1 MAGLGAVGTRY
12 AESAVCIALAYKVNN
27 KGKDIPLDKSIFE
40 SKELDKIVDLGQH
53 DTPQELK
60 AIYNFLKNDFD
71 KGGSW
76 YDTTLVTAQKLY
88 TANSGVGGKLLKSS
102 KYAEYNFH
110 RDSTFMNS
118 IYSLFNKNKA
128 RLKKTLGLSIGG
140 DKWNPGDIWISTQKE
155 FPVNVDL
162 PSIERM
168 NARLFMKWEQAD
180 IMGISL
186 KKLGKNPT
194 FSVYNLPEQKHWFP
208 FIRIESPNSPLGS
221 KDMYITAG
229 KANDTISIQ
238 IRTFGRDNNVQCE
251 IKGAS
256 AAGGKAG
263 FGITKTLL
271 RKFILDNNIIY
282 KEIPEWREIND
293 TMVGEVKTN
302 EEEMLRPDKI
312 LEIIRNNYDAL
323 GMTSMAVDMRDE
335 LSRKT
340 FINDNPASSGYGG
353 YDPNLKRDFFVSKIQ
368 STTIAVMIKKLSDL
382 KSKTHVNTF
391 ISALFS
397 YAHSLGL
404 RGLKEGFEASI
415 YGKVY

>member
-27 KGKDIPLDKSIFE
+27 KGKDIPLDKVIFE
-40 SKELDKIVDLGQH
+40 SKELDKKVDLGKH
-53 DTPQELK
+53 DTKEELK
-60 AIYNFLKNDFD
+60 AIYKFLKNDFD

-271 RKFILDNNIIY
+271 RKFILDNNINY
-282 KEIPEWREIND
+282 TEIDEWKAINE
-293 TMVGEVKTN
+293 MVGEVKTN
-302 EEEMLRPDKI
+302 EEPMKNEEKI
-312 LEIIRNNYDAL
+312 LGIINKNYSDL
-323 GMTSMAVDMRDE
+323 GMLSPDMRDE

-340 FINDNPASSGYGG
+340 FINDNRASSGYGG

-382 KSKTHVNTF
+382 KDKTHVNTF

>member
-27 KGKDIPLDKSIFE
+27 GGNDIPLDKAIFE
-40 SKELDKIVDLGQH
+40 SRALDVKVDLGIY
-53 DTPQELK
+53 DTKKELS
-60 AIYNFLKNDFD
+60 AIYNFLKTDFD
-71 KGGSW
+71 KGGNW
-76 YDTTLVTAQKLY
+76 YDTTIDTAHKLY
-88 TANSGVGGKLLKSS
+88 TANSGFGGKLLRQE
-102 KYAEYNFH
+102 KYKQYNFH
-110 RDSTFMNS
+110 RNSAFMNS
-118 IYSLFNKNKA
+118 IYELFKENSKSIK
-128 RLKKTLGLSIGG
+128 RTLGLTIGG

-155 FPVNVDL
+155 FPVGKDL
-162 PSIERM
+162 PTIKQM
-168 NARLFMKWEQAD
+168 NDRLLKRWKEAD

-194 FSVYNLPEQKHWFP
+194 FSVYNLPDQKHWFP
-208 FIRIESPNSPLGS
+208 FIKIESPKSPLGS

-229 KANDTISIQ
+229 KGTDTISIQ
-238 IRTFGRDNNVQCE
+238 IRTFGRDSNIQCE

-271 RKFILDNNIIY
+271 RKFILDNNINY
-282 KEIPEWREIND
+282 TEIDEWKVINE
-293 TMVGEVKTN
+293 MVGDVETN
-302 EEEMLRPDKI
+302 EEKMKNEEKI
-312 LEIIRNNYDAL
+312 LGTIQENYRLL
-323 GMTSMAVDMRDE
+323 GMTSMDMRDE

-368 STTIAVMIKKLSDL
+368 STTIAVMIKKLSNL

>member
-27 KGKDIPLDKSIFE
+27 GGKDIPLDKDEFE
-40 SKELDKIVDLGQH
+40 SDALDKIVDLGPN
-53 DTPQELK
+53 DTPKELT
-60 AIYNFLKNDFD
+60 AIYNFLQTDFN
-71 KGGSW
+71 KGGNW
-76 YDTTLVTAQKLY
+76 YQTTIDTAHKLY
-88 TANSGVGGKLLKSS
+88 TANSGFGGKLLRSS
-102 KYAEYNFH
+102 KYKEYNFH
-110 RDSTFMNS
+110 RNSAFMKS
-118 IYSLFNKNKA
+118 IYELFKENSQSIK
-128 RLKKTLGLSIGG
+128 RTLGLTIGG

-155 FPVNVDL
+155 FPVGKDL
-162 PSIERM
+162 PSIKNM
-168 NARLFMKWEQAD
+168 NDRLLKRWKDAD

-194 FSVYNLPEQKHWFP
+194 FSVYNLPDQKHWFP
-208 FIRIESPNSPLGS
+208 FIEIESPKSPLGS

-229 KANDTISIQ
+229 KGNDTIKIQ
-238 IRTFGRDNNVQCE
+238 IRTFGKNSNIQCE

-271 RKFILDNNIIY
+271 RKFILDNNINY
-282 KEIPEWREIND
+282 TEIDEWKAINE
-293 TMVGEVKTN
+293 MVGDVETN
-302 EEEMLRPDKI
+302 EDPMKNEAKI
-312 LEIIRNNYDAL
+312 LKIIQNNYRSL
-323 GMTSMAVDMRDE
+323 GMLSPDMKNE
-335 LSRKT
+335 LSKKS

-404 RGLKEGFEASI
+404 RGLKEGFEASV

>member
-27 KGKDIPLDKSIFE
+27 GGKDIPLDKTIFE
-40 SKELDKIVDLGQH
+40 SNALDKKVDLGRH
-53 DTPQELK
+53 DTKTELK
-60 AIYNFLKNDFD
+60 AIYNFLKTDFD
-71 KGGSW
+71 KKGNW

-88 TANSGVGGKLLKSS
+88 TANSGYGGKLLRSS
-102 KYAEYNFH
+102 KYKEYNFH
-110 RDSTFMNS
+110 RNSTFMNS
-118 IYSLFNKNKA
+118 IYELFKENSQSIK
-128 RLKKTLGLSIGG
+128 RTLGLTIGG

-271 RKFILDNNIIY
+271 RKFILDNNINY
-282 KEIPEWREIND
+282 TEIDEWKAINE
-293 TMVGEVKTN
+293 MVGEVKTN
-302 EEEMLRPDKI
+302 EEPMKNEEKI
-312 LEIIRNNYDAL
+312 LGIINKNYSDL
-323 GMTSMAVDMRDE
+323 GMLSPDMRDE

-340 FINDNPASSGYGG
+340 FINDNRASSGYGG

-382 KSKTHVNTF
+382 KDKTHVNTF

>member
-27 KGKDIPLDKSIFE
+27 KGKDIPLDKVIFE
-40 SKELDKIVDLGQH
+40 SKELDKKVDLGKH
-53 DTPQELK
+53 DTKEELK
-60 AIYNFLKNDFD
+60 AIYKFLKNDFD

-271 RKFILDNNIIY
+271 RKFILDNNINY
-282 KEIPEWREIND
+282 TEIDEWKVINE
-293 TMVGEVKTN
+293 MVGEVKTN
-302 EEEMLRPDKI
+302 EEPMKNEEKI
-312 LEIIRNNYDAL
+312 LGIINKNYSDL
-323 GMTSMAVDMRDE
+323 GMLSPDMRDE

-340 FINDNPASSGYGG
+340 FINDNRASSGYGG

-382 KSKTHVNTF
+382 KDKTHVNTF

>member
-27 KGKDIPLDKSIFE
+27 GGKDIPLDKTIFE
-40 SKELDKIVDLGQH
+40 SNALDKKVDLGRH
-53 DTPQELK
+53 DTKTELK
-60 AIYNFLKNDFD
+60 AIYNFLKTDFD
-71 KGGSW
+71 KKGNW

-88 TANSGVGGKLLKSS
+88 TADSGYGGKLLKSS

-118 IYSLFNKNKA
+118 IYELFKENSKSI
-128 RLKKTLGLSIGG
+128 KKTLGLTIGG

-155 FPVNVDL
+155 FPVGKDL
-162 PSIERM
+162 PSIKNM
-168 NARLFMKWEQAD
+168 NDRLLKRWKDAD

-194 FSVYNLPEQKHWFP
+194 FSVYNLPDQKHWFP
-208 FIRIESPNSPLGS
+208 FIEIESPKSPLGS

-229 KANDTISIQ
+229 KGGDTIKIQ

-271 RKFILDNNIIY
+271 RKFILDNNINY
-282 KEIPEWREIND
+282 TEIPEWRAINE
-293 TMVGEVKTN
+293 MVGDVETN
-302 EEEMLRPDKI
+302 EDPMKNEGKI
-312 LEIIRNNYDAL
+312 LEIIQNNYRDL
-323 GMTSMAVDMRDE
+323 GMPWVDMRDE

>member
-27 KGKDIPLDKSIFE
+27 KGKDIPLDKVIFE
-40 SKELDKIVDLGQH
+40 SKELDKKVDLGKH
-53 DTPQELK
+53 DTKEELK
-60 AIYNFLKNDFD
+60 AIYKFLKNDFD

-271 RKFILDNNIIY
+271 RTFILDNNINY
-282 KEIPEWREIND
+282 TEIDEWKAINE
-293 TMVGEVKTN
+293 MVGEVKTN
-302 EEEMLRPDKI
+302 EEPMKNEEKI
-312 LEIIRNNYDAL
+312 LGIINKNYSDL
-323 GMTSMAVDMRDE
+323 GMLSPDMRDE

-340 FINDNPASSGYGG
+340 FINDNRASSGYGG

-382 KSKTHVNTF
+382 KDKTHVNTF

>member
-27 KGKDIPLDKSIFE
+27 KGKDIPLDKVIFE
-40 SKELDKIVDLGQH
+40 SKELDKKVDLGKH
-53 DTPQELK
+53 DTKEELK
-60 AIYNFLKNDFD
+60 AIYKFLKNDFD

-271 RKFILDNNIIY
+271 RKFILDNNINY
-282 KEIPEWREIND
+282 TEIDEWKTINE
-293 TMVGEVKTN
+293 MVGEVKTN
-302 EEEMLRPDKI
+302 EEPMKNEEKI
-312 LEIIRNNYDAL
+312 LGIINKNYSDL
-323 GMTSMAVDMRDE
+323 GMLSPDMRDE

-340 FINDNPASSGYGG
+340 FINDNRASSGYGG

-382 KSKTHVNTF
+382 KDKTHVNTF

>member
-27 KGKDIPLDKSIFE
+27 KGKDIPLDKAIFE
-40 SKELDKIVDLGQH
+40 SKDLDIKVDLGKH
-53 DTPQELK
+53 DTKTELT
-60 AIYNFLKNDFD
+60 AIYNFLKTDLD
-71 KGGSW
+71 KKGNW

-88 TANSGVGGKLLKSS
+88 NANSGFGGKLLKSS

-110 RDSTFMNS
+110 RDSAFMNS
-118 IYSLFNKNKA
+118 IYELFKENSKSIK
-128 RLKKTLGLSIGG
+128 RTLGLTIGG

-155 FPVNVDL
+155 FPVGKDL
-162 PSIERM
+162 PSIKNM
-168 NARLFMKWEQAD
+168 NDRLLKRWKDAD

-186 KKLGKNPT
+186 KKLGKDPT
-194 FSVYNLPEQKHWFP
+194 FSVYNLPDQKHWFP
-208 FIRIESPNSPLGS
+208 FIKIESPKSPLGS

-229 KANDTISIQ
+229 KGTDTISIQ
-238 IRTFGRDNNVQCE
+238 IRTFGRDSNIQCE

-282 KEIPEWREIND
+282 TEILEWKVINE
-293 TMVGEVKTN
+293 MVGEVKTN
-302 EEEMLRPDKI
+302 EDKI
-312 LEIIRNNYDAL
+312 KNQGGILDIINKNYTAL
-323 GMTSMAVDMRDE
+323 GIPSPDMRSE
-335 LSRKT
+335 LKLKT
-340 FINDNPASSGYGG
+340 FINDNRKSSMYGK

-382 KSKTHVNTF
+382 EDKTHVNTF

>member
-12 AESAVCIALAYKVNN
+12 AESAVCIALAYKVTHR
-27 KGKDIPLDKSIFE
+27 GEDIPLDEAAFKSE
-40 SKELDKIVDLGQH
+40 KLDLIVDLGPN
-53 DTPQELK
+53 DTPQELI
-60 AIYNFLKNDFD
+60 AIYKFLQTDFN
-71 KGGSW
+71 KGGNW
-76 YDTTLVTAQKLY
+76 YQTTLDTAQKLY
-88 TANSGVGGKLLKSS
+88 TANSGYGGKLLRSS
-102 KYAEYNFH
+102 KYKEYNFH
-110 RDSTFMNS
+110 RNSAFMNS
-118 IYSLFNKNKA
+118 IYELFKENSKSI
-128 RLKKTLGLSIGG
+128 KKTLGLTIGG

-155 FPVNVDL
+155 FPVGKDL
-162 PSIERM
+162 PSIKNM
-168 NARLFMKWEQAD
+168 NDRLLKRWKDAD

-194 FSVYNLPEQKHWFP
+194 FSVYNLPDQKHWFP
-208 FIRIESPNSPLGS
+208 FIEIESPKSPLGS

-229 KANDTISIQ
+229 KGGDTIKIQ

-271 RKFILDNNIIY
+271 RKFILDNNINY
-282 KEIPEWREIND
+282 TEIPEWRAINE
-293 TMVGEVKTN
+293 MVGDVETN
-302 EEEMLRPDKI
+302 EDPMKNEGKI
-312 LEIIRNNYDAL
+312 LEIIQNNYRDL
-323 GMTSMAVDMRDE
+323 GMPSVDMRDE